1 LQIGQL
7 LRPIA
12 VGVKSKWFICLL
24 TIASAYSSYLT
35 HNPYLKLLSL
45 ATLLIATEIMIF
57 VCGTPFLNNIF
68 KSFTERNRISWDNV
82 ELTESLKKLA
92 SRQGVKLHKKK
103 PLGIRKDF
111 RNAYAIPW
119 TRQIVVGDTLL
130 KELSDG
136 ELLALLGHELTH
148 IQQNHGS
155 SVMLWVFYT
164 CMLAVMPLS
173 LLKAPNVVVNIVYVA
188 TFFLVFSLISRRQER
203 LADVGAAA
211 IAGPQAVISL
221 LKHITPRNQWRADS
235 DTHPSTLRRI
245 VYLKKRS
252 KSLK

>member
-1 LQIGQL
+1 MGQL

-12 VGVKSKWFICLL
+12 VGVRSKWFICLL
-24 TIASAYSSYLT
+24 TIASAYSSYLI

-68 KSFTERNRISWDNV
+68 KSVTERKRISWDNV

-92 SRQGVKLHKKK
+92 YRQGVKLHKKK
-103 PLGIRKDF
+103 PLGIRKDL

-119 TRQIVVGDTLL
+119 TRQVVVGEPLL
-130 KELSDG
+130 KERSDG

-148 IQQNHGS
+148 IQQNHWVN
-155 SVMLWVFYT
+155 VMLWVSYA
-164 CMLAVMPLS
+164 CMFTVMPLS
-173 LLKAPNVVVNIVYVA
+173 PLKAPSVVVNIVYAA
-188 TFFLVFSLISRRQER
+188 TFFLVFSLISRRNER
-203 LADVGAAA
+203 LADVGAAT
-211 IAGPQAVISL
+211 IAGPQALISL
-221 LKHITPRNQWRADS
+221 LKHITPRNQWMVDS

-245 VYLKKRS
+245 VYISKRFQ
-252 KSLK
+252 SLK